1 MSEDES
7 QEEQVQTAVE
17 PAFEEEL
24 NDVETIDTKIDQLNS
39 VLTYYVNLYKVS
51 ATKPQIELHSIGK
64 PTTTIV

>member
-39 VLTYYVNLYKVS
+39 VLTYYVNLYKVF
-51 ATKPQIELHSIGK
+51 AIKQ
-64 PTTTIV
+64 